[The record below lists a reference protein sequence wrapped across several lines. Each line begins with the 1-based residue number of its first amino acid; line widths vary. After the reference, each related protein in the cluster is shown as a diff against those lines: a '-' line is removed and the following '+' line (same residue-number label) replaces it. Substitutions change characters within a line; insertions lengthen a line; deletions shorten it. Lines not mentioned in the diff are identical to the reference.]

1 MPDGASANLGAVGR
15 DELTRLA
22 DDLAS
27 TLRRGVEACWEALL
41 ADPAQLGALAERLGD
56 RLDPE
61 AGEARDRGASA
72 EDFAAVVDAIGLL
85 EHRLAEVEDRM
96 RVLAEVTAT
105 VARAIDSMRQRAGGE
120 GMAEPAEGGELAETA
135 EP

>member
-1 MPDGASANLGAVGR
+1 MPSGASANSAQPSR

-41 ADPAQLGALAERLGD
+41 DDPAQLGLLAERLAD
-56 RLDPE
+56 Q
-61 AGEARDRGASA
+61 AGPTPAAASPRGAGA

-85 EHRLAEVEDRM
+85 ERRLAEVEDRM

-105 VARAIDSMRQRAGGE
+105 VARAVEGLGTRAPAGGE
-120 GMAEPAEGGELAETA
+120 GEAAVSDGAETA